1 MVKLIYNSYWHLYF
15 FPKVKNFVQ
24 SKYFIFYYLFIDLW
38 INHNDRIDIFSF
50 LFLIIFYKSIK
61 HPRRISS
68 HPAQIQHPTRPFSV
82 FLSLLIFFSPF
93 FLILVVSLHPLFCH
107 PNLFPLLPLLRRGRF
122 LYHGWAWFIK
132 PWGIGAKLLIFLL
145 HSISKLLY
153 CCCSI
158 SNRISCFHS
167 NWKKESSQ
175 RTPFCFSDIS
185 YTIAHKKEI

>member
-93 FLILVVSLHPLFCH
+93 FSSSWSLSILSSATPIS
-107 PNLFPLLPLLRRGRF
+107 FPFSPSSVGVDF
-122 LYHGWAWFIK
+122 FITA
-132 PWGIGAKLLIFLL
+132 GLDL
-145 HSISKLLY
+145 
-153 CCCSI
+153 
-158 SNRISCFHS
+158 
-167 NWKKESSQ
+167 SS
-175 RTPFCFSDIS
+175 P
-185 YTIAHKKEI
+185 EG